1 MTSTSADNYFF
12 GQNIATHNISII
24 SGQCESLKSSA
35 STETTGVETPE
46 LSMVLEKAAGMRL
59 LLLKYCN
66 WISNVVGFQLYY
78 YFFNCIFS
86 CSSFVIKWILI
97 TWSPFDWLWIQ
108 RDISGGFCVRIIK
121 IDFGWGKGK
130 FSLKANEIF
139 KNIISWIVQLQNY
152 QGSDRTNFWLWWIF

>member
-66 WISNVVGFQLYY
+66 WILNVVGFQLYY
-78 YFFNCIFS
+78 YFFNCIFFLAVLL
-86 CSSFVIKWILI
+86 SS
-97 TWSPFDWLWIQ
+97 SE
-108 RDISGGFCVRIIK
+108 
-121 IDFGWGKGK
+121 
-130 FSLKANEIF
+130 FSLLGVLLTDYESREISVEVF
-139 KNIISWIVQLQNY
+139 VYELLKLISDEEKV
-152 QGSDRTNFWLWWIF
+152 NFH

>member
-1 MTSTSADNYFF
+1 MTSTSADNYYF

-78 YFFNCIFS
+78 YFFNCIF
-86 CSSFVIKWILI
+86 FLQ
-97 TWSPFDWLWIQ
+97 F
-108 RDISGGFCVRIIK
+108 FCHQVN
-121 IDFGWGKGK
+121 
-130 FSLKANEIF
+130 SHYLE
-139 KNIISWIVQLQNY
+139 S
-152 QGSDRTNFWLWWIF
+152 FWLTMNPERYQWRFSCTNYWNWFRMRKR